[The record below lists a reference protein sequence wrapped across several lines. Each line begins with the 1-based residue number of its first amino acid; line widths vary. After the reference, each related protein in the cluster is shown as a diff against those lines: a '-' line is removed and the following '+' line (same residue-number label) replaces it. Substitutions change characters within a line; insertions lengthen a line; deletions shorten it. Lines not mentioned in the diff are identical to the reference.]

1 MHAVSGVGGA
11 VLLVLGILAGAGSQ
25 RVTGLGF
32 ALVSAPLMALV
43 VGPYDG
49 VLLANLLGIGV
60 AASTLAATWRA
71 VEVRRALSL
80 ALPALATV
88 PLGAFT
94 ARTLPEP
101 LLMTVVGGVT
111 VLALC
116 TVVFSGRLR
125 IPGGPLGTIAAG
137 GASGFMNAA
146 AGAGGPPLA
155 LYAVGTDWEHH
166 RFVPTTQLCMLLI
179 STASVTVKGLP
190 HLPATELTLAFAA
203 LAAGIAA
210 GHVLAA
216 RIPTSAARKAVIAVA
231 LAGATMT
238 TVKGVLAW

>member
-1 MHAVSGVGGA
+1 MTSSVAGP

-49 VLLANLLGIGV
+49 VLLANLLSLAV
-60 AASTLAATWRA
+60 AASTFAATWR
-71 VEVRRALSL
+71 EVDLRRAFSL
-80 ALPALATV
+80 AVPALLMV

-116 TVVFSGRLR
+116 SVAFGGRVRLADGR
-125 IPGGPLGTIAAG
+125 WTAVGAG
-137 GASGFMNAA
+137 CASGFMNAA
-146 AGAGGPPLA
+146 AGAGGSPLA
-155 LYAVGTDWEHH
+155 LYALGTGWEHR
-166 RFVPTTQLCMLLI
+166 RFVPTTQLCLLLVG
-179 STASVTVKGLP
+179 SASVTAKGLP
-190 HLPATELTLAFAA
+190 DLPGPELALAFAA
-203 LAAGIAA
+203 LAAGIGGGHLLARHVPAA
-210 GHVLAA
+210 AA
-216 RIPTSAARKAVIAVA
+216 RRAVLWLALTGSAV
-231 LAGATMT
+231 T